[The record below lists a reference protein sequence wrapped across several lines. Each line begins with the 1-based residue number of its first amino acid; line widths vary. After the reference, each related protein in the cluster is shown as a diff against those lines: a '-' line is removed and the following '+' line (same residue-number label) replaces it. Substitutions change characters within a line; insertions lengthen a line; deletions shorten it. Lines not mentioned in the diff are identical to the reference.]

1 MNNLLSVINKNQF
14 HVEYDVS
21 IKEAMSIMIENKN
34 GCVVLV
40 NNNKAVGILT
50 ESDIVNAVRNKINLS
65 STVDTIGLR
74 NLIVVNQLRPID
86 IAFDIL
92 SKHNI
97 RRLILVDNENNYVGV
112 VIQEDLFTY
121 LEEDVYKIDLKIS
134 NIIKSGKKVLTL
146 DIESSIED
154 ALVIMQNYKIGSI
167 IVTNDDEY
175 IGIITE
181 KDILK
186 LTFKEVD
193 TTSNIEEFMTKPLV
207 TVNEDELVAT
217 VIDVMKHR
225 KIRRVVVINNNNEI
239 IGILTNRDI
248 LKHIKGNYTR
258 ILQNKIKHAQEI
270 MDFLP
275 EAIIEIFD
283 NENQQII
290 YWMNSKAKTSF
301 NKDLLDKEITYLFNK
316 DDWQRIYTKFKKE
329 NSVTNEI
336 IKISDSTYEIS
347 GTLSKSLNSNYIKLI
362 VKDVTIHEEEKT
374 QLQKEIDKQIKKK
387 LDNEYLLMQQSKLA
401 TMGEMIAHIA
411 HQWRQPLAQLGG
423 IFMNLEAAYS
433 FNELNEE
440 YLDQRVKNGNELL
453 KYMSTTID
461 DFSNF
466 FEPNREK
473 VVFDVASYIQN
484 AINIINASLTYNHI
498 NLEFTNHQKEFKTL
512 GFPSE
517 FSQVILNILV
527 NAKDALCKIIKQ
539 EKRLIQIT
547 LEEKDHF
554 IVISISDNA
563 GGVDQ
568 NIINDVFNMYIT
580 SKKEK
585 QGSGLGL
592 YITKLIIETKLNGL
606 ITVKNNSLGAVFTIK
621 LPLK

>member
-14 HVEYDVS
+14 HVQYDVS
-21 IKEAMSIMIENKN
+21 IKKAMSIMIENKN

-40 NNNKAVGILT
+40 KNNKAIGILT

-92 SKHNI
+92 SKNNI
-97 RRLILVDNENNYVGV
+97 RRLILVDDESNYVGV

-146 DIESSIED
+146 DIKSSIED
-154 ALVIMQNYKIGSI
+154 ALILMQDYKIGSI
-167 IVTNDDEY
+167 IVTNGDEY

-186 LTFKEVD
+186 LTFKEID

-217 VIDVMKHR
+217 VIDIMKHR
-225 KIRRVVVINNNNEI
+225 KIRRVVVINNAHEI

-301 NKDLLDKEITYLFNK
+301 NKDLLDKEITSLFNK
-316 DDWQRIYTKFKKE
+316 DDWQRIYKKFKTE
-329 NSVTNEI
+329 HSVTNEI

-347 GTLSKSLNSNYIKLI
+347 GTLSKSINSNYIKII

-461 DFSNF
+461 DFSSF

-473 VVFDVASYIQN
+473 IVFNVASYIQN

-498 NLEFTNHQKEFKTL
+498 NLEFINNQKEFKTL

-527 NAKDALCKIIKQ
+527 NAKDALCKIIKK
-539 EKRLIQIT
+539 EKRLIKIT
-547 LEEKDHF
+547 LEEKDDF
-554 IVISISDNA
+554 IIISISDNA

-568 NIINDVFNMYIT
+568 NIINDVFNMYVT

-606 ITVKNNSLGAVFTIK
+606 ITVENNSLGAIFTIK

>member
-167 IVTNDDEY
+167 IVTNADEY

-290 YWMNSKAKTSF
+290 YWMNSKF
-301 NKDLLDKEITYLFNK
+301 EMFL
-316 DDWQRIYTKFKKE
+316 
-329 NSVTNEI
+329 
-336 IKISDSTYEIS
+336 
-347 GTLSKSLNSNYIKLI
+347 
-362 VKDVTIHEEEKT
+362 
-374 QLQKEIDKQIKKK
+374 KQ
-387 LDNEYLLMQQSKLA
+387 
-401 TMGEMIAHIA
+401 G
-411 HQWRQPLAQLGG
+411 
-423 IFMNLEAAYS
+423 
-433 FNELNEE
+433 
-440 YLDQRVKNGNELL
+440 
-453 KYMSTTID
+453 
-461 DFSNF
+461 
-466 FEPNREK
+466 
-473 VVFDVASYIQN
+473 
-484 AINIINASLTYNHI
+484 
-498 NLEFTNHQKEFKTL
+498 
-512 GFPSE
+512 
-517 FSQVILNILV
+517 
-527 NAKDALCKIIKQ
+527 
-539 EKRLIQIT
+539 
-547 LEEKDHF
+547 EKDE
-554 IVISISDNA
+554 
-563 GGVDQ
+563 
-568 NIINDVFNMYIT
+568 NDYFRLDRRHRSPT
-580 SKKEK
+580 CD
-585 QGSGLGL
+585 
-592 YITKLIIETKLNGL
+592 T
-606 ITVKNNSLGAVFTIK
+606 GA
-621 LPLK
+621 